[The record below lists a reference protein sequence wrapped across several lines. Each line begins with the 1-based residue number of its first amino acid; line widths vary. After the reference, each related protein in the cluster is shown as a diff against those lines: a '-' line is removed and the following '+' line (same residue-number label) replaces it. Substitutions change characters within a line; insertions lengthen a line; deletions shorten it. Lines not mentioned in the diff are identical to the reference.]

1 MKTSAAKAALE
12 SSMTP
17 GLRWRSLRVCVC
29 VHARARTRR
38 FCMGVEPAAEE
49 PLQPQSKTYLRAIRQ
64 RARTRV
70 RTCAA
75 AGAPRRDPR
84 EAVDHVS

>member
-1 MKTSAAKAALE
+1 
-12 SSMTP
+12 
-17 GLRWRSLRVCVC
+17 
-29 VHARARTRR
+29 
-38 FCMGVEPAAEE
+38 MGEEPAAEE

-75 AGAPRRDPR
+75 AGAPHRDPR